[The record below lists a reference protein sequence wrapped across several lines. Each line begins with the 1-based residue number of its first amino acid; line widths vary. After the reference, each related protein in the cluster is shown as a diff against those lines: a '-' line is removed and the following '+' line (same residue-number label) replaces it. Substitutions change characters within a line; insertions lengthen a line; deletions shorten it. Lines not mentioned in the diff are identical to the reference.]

1 MSLFKELRSLV
12 EKETSGLN
20 LKKVRRAYEFAAK
33 AHEGQFRVSGE
44 PYIVHPVETAKIL
57 AKLHVDED
65 TVIAGLLH
73 DVPEDTSYTLEDVEK
88 EFGKHVAQ
96 LVFALT
102 KLSKVHYKHSMGERQ
117 IQSLQRMFIETAD
130 DPRVI
135 VIKLS
140 DRLHNMRTLQ
150 YLRPEKQQRIAR
162 ETLEVFVPLANLFG
176 IFELRYQ
183 LEDLCFFYLQPE
195 EYARIESYVHDHDL
209 KRKKHIERT
218 VKMLKVRLSKSAL
231 RARLEGR
238 SKHFYSIYK
247 KMIAE
252 QKLLQDIYDYFAL
265 RVITKSLDDC
275 YLALAKIHEIFK
287 PKPGRFKDYI
297 ALPKANGYQSLH
309 TTVIGPEGKLMEI
322 QIRTEEMHNN
332 AEYGVAAHLLYKQNK
347 NSYLEKSIEIIKNYK
362 NPGRFIHGLQD
373 DILQDRIYVFSPKG
387 ELVDLP
393 EGATCLDYVYAINL
407 PVNTKSMR
415 ATVNGLQYSLIGE
428 LKSGDYVEIIY
439 MNKKSQGPERWWL
452 EHVKTAKAK
461 DAIQEFFKK
470 KNFDVKLALGEKFL
484 QQELD
489 HENQGLIYQIADWR
503 IQNVLKFFKVDGF
516 AILLTR
522 IGEGTLNANEVYK
535 VMFPDLQ
542 LGLFNEIKSLYG
554 KISNRFWRET
564 IASQKFRIKIY
575 IEAYDRKG
583 LMKDILEPFYKLE
596 LPMLKIFG
604 SGHDVKQSFKSM
616 SYALGNE
623 DDSDHEFLSKD
634 WIEVLV
640 ENHEQLIALFDM
652 LESVPGVRKV
662 QRIFRKRQFI
672 FGALLLLTALFW
684 AAHPFIVNY
693 IHNLKL
699 HNVGFWQDIITYVSL
714 FSLFAMIY
722 WLQSMSNKT
731 FPHLEETKLF
741 WPVIFIISSL
751 AVLTLFIEG
760 MIFELG
766 VGTGITM
773 GLAGIVYGF
782 LIYFYFS
789 HEKRRKRHLSRL
801 KEPFLKKYFGKSKEE
816 EI

>member
-1 MSLFKELRSLV
+1 MSLFNELSSLLKKESR
-12 EKETSGLN
+12 GLN
-20 LKKVRRAYEFAAK
+20 LNRVKRAFDFADK
-33 AHEGQFRVSGE
+33 AHEGQFRMSGE
-44 PYIVHPVETAKIL
+44 PYILHPVETAKIA

-65 TVIAGLLH
+65 TIIAALLH

-102 KLSKVHYKHSMGERQ
+102 KLSKVQYKHSMSERQ

-162 ETLEVFVPLANLFG
+162 ETLEVFAPLANLFG

-195 EYARIESYVHDHDL
+195 EYAKIESYVHDHDQ
-209 KRKKHIERT
+209 KRSAHIERT
-218 VKMLKVRLSKSAL
+218 VKMLEKHLESSKL
-231 RARLEGR
+231 RVILKGR

-247 KMIAE
+247 KMIVE

-265 RVITKSLDDC
+265 RVITESLEDC
-275 YLALAKIHEIFK
+275 YLALARIHEIFK

-322 QIRTEEMHNN
+322 QIRTKEMHNS
-332 AEYGVAAHLLYKQNK
+332 AEFGVAAHLLYKHSN

-362 NPGRFIHGLQD
+362 NPGRFIDGLQD
-373 DILQDRIYVFSPKG
+373 DILQNRIYVFSPKG

-393 EGATCLDYVYAINL
+393 ESATCLDYVYAIDL
-407 PVNTKSMR
+407 PLNSKAIR
-415 ATVNGLQYSLIGE
+415 ATVNGKPYSLIGE

-439 MNKKSQGPERWWL
+439 LNKKNKGPERWWL

-461 DAIQEFFKK
+461 DSIQEFFKK
-470 KNFDVKLALGEKFL
+470 KSFDTKLALGEKFL

-489 HENQGLIYQIADWR
+489 HENQGLIYQLADWR
-503 IQNVLKFFKVDGF
+503 IKNVLKLFKVDNF
-516 AILLTR
+516 AVLLAR

-542 LGLFNEIKSLYG
+542 LGLFNELKDLAG
-554 KISNRFWRET
+554 KIGRKFLRGG
-564 IASQKFRIKIY
+564 IDSQKYNIRIY
-575 IEAYDRKG
+575 LEAYDRKG
-583 LMKDILEPFYKLE
+583 LMKEILEPFYKLG
-596 LPMLKIFG
+596 LPILKIYG
-604 SGHDVKQSFKSM
+604 TGHDVKQSFKSM
-616 SYALGNE
+616 SYGLGGE
-623 DDSDHEFLSKD
+623 DEGADHEFISKD
-634 WIEVLV
+634 WIEILV

-672 FGALLLLTALFW
+672 FGSLLVMTAVFW
-684 AAHPFIVNY
+684 AAHPFIVSY
-693 IHNLKL
+693 IHSIRPLNADL
-699 HNVGFWQDIITYVSL
+699 WQDFITYISL
-714 FSLFAMIY
+714 LSLFAMIY

-731 FPHLEETKLF
+731 FPHWEETKLF
-741 WPVIFIISSL
+741 WPVIFVISTL
-751 AVLTLFIEG
+751 AVLTLFAEG
-760 MIFELG
+760 VIFELG
-766 VGTGITM
+766 IGLSATM
-773 GLAGIVYGF
+773 LMAVSVYAF
-782 LIYFYFS
+782 LIYVYFS

-801 KEPFLKKYFGKSKEE
+801 RAPFLKRYFGKSKEE
-816 EI
+816 